1 MREILALVR
10 VGWLTALSYR
20 LNLVFSLLGL
30 GLTLVPVYFLAQ
42 ALQPVAAAS
51 ISTEGGQ
58 YFGFLAVGLAVFFLV
73 SSALLALPNAI
84 SGGIGSGTLEA
95 LLTTPAQLP
104 AILLGLVGFDLTWSA
119 LRAGCMLLAAS
130 VLGAHLLTAGW
141 PLAVA
146 ALVLTLAGYFGLGLG
161 LAAMI
166 LVFRTI
172 GPLGSGLLAAS
183 ALLGGV
189 YYSTTVIPSWIRT
202 LSVAVPLTYGLR
214 VMRQALLAGMDSA
227 AVSSDLVALAGIS
240 AILLLGGWLLFS
252 AALRHARGEGN
263 LGQY

>member
-1 MREILALVR
+1 MREILALMR

-20 LNLVFSLLGL
+20 LNLTFSLLGL
-30 GLTLVPVYFLAQ
+30 GVTLVPVYFVAQ

-51 ISTEGGQ
+51 ISTEGGH
-58 YFGFLAVGLAVFFLV
+58 YFGFVAVGLAVSFLM
-73 SSALLALPNAI
+73 SSALLALPNAV
-84 SGGIGSGTLEA
+84 SGSIGSGTLES
-95 LLTTPAQLP
+95 LLTTPASLP
-104 AILLGLVGFDLTWSA
+104 AVLIGLVGFDLTWAA
-119 LRAGCMLLAAS
+119 LRAAGMVVAS
-130 VLGAHLLTAGW
+130 VLLGAHLATAGF
-141 PLAVA
+141 PLAA
-146 ALVLTLAGYFGLGLG
+146 IALVLTLAGYFGLGLG

-183 ALLGGV
+183 TLLGGV

-214 VMRQALLAGMDSA
+214 VMRQTLLAGMGLE
-227 AVSSDLVALAGIS
+227 AVSGDLLVLAGIS
-240 AILLLGGWLLFS
+240 AVLLLGGWLLFS
-252 AALRHARGEGN
+252 AALRHARGEGS

>member
-1 MREILALVR
+1 MREILALMR

-30 GLTLVPVYFLAQ
+30 GLTLVPVYFVAQ
-42 ALQPVAAAS
+42 ALQPLAAAS

-58 YFGFLAVGLAVFFLV
+58 YFGFVAVGLAVFFLV

-95 LLTTPAQLP
+95 LLATPARLP
-104 AILLGLVGFDLTWSA
+104 AVLLGLVGFDLSWSA
-119 LRAGCMLLAAS
+119 LRAAILLLAALP
-130 VLGAHLLTAGW
+130 LGVHLLPARA
-141 PLAVA
+141 PLALA
-146 ALVLTLAGYFGLGLG
+146 ALLLVLAGYFGLSLG
-161 LAAMI
+161 LAAMM

-172 GPLGSGLLAAS
+172 GPLGSGLLAGS

-189 YYSTTVIPSWIRT
+189 YYSTTVIPSWIQN

-214 VMRQALLAGMDSA
+214 IMRQALLAGADFE
-227 AVSSDLVALAGIS
+227 AVSTDLIILS
-240 AILLLGGWLLFS
+240 AFSSVLLLCGWLLFE
-252 AALRHARGEGN
+252 AALRHARGQGS